1 MYHLE
6 TAARAPRHRDRH
18 RIDIIIMSVMLRGP
32 GTSDPVTPAGK
43 CVLVTSTCFAPTQA
57 TGLGPELASDRA
69 RKDSE
74 IRARPAA
81 RAVTVTVTIAGP
93 LATDGHDSEPE
104 SR

>member
-32 GTSDPVTPAGK
+32 GTSDTVTPARAGK
-43 CVLVTSTCFAPTQA
+43 CVLVSTCFAPTQA

-74 IRARPAA
+74 TQARPAA

-93 LATDGHDSEPE
+93 GAGNRR
-104 SR
+104 SRLGA